1 MNRYRVWDL
10 PVRLF
15 HWSLVLLV
23 LLQFGIAEWQWL
35 DMQWHVRIG
44 YAMLAL
50 LGFRLLWGCFGSDS
64 ARFGRFLRGPR
75 AVRAYARTALQRTPA
90 HAAGHNPLGGWSVLA
105 MLACLAVQ
113 VISGLYT
120 SDEIMTEGPLAAH
133 ASADWVE
140 FMGDVHEVNK
150 NVLLAL
156 IGLHLAAIAW
166 HALGKRE
173 DLVSAM
179 FSGRRR
185 LPHDP
190 GLRFAG
196 VGRALG
202 LLAICAGLVAAL
214 VYWAQGRL
222 S

>member
-75 AVRAYARTALQRTPA
+75 AVLAYARTALQRTPA
-90 HAAGHNPLGGWSVLA
+90 HAAGHNPLGGWSVVA

-113 VISGLYT
+113 VISGLYA
-120 SDEIMTEGPLAAH
+120 SDEIMTEGPLAAR

-140 FMGDVHEVNK
+140 FMGDVHAVNQY
-150 NVLLAL
+150 VLLGL
-156 IGLHLAAIAW
+156 IALHLAAIAW
-166 HALGKRE
+166 HALGRRE
-173 DLVSAM
+173 ALLGAM
-179 FSGRRR
+179 VTGRKA
-185 LPHDP
+185 LPADP

-196 VGRALG
+196 AWRALV
-202 LLAICAGLVAAL
+202 LLLVSAGATWAL
-214 VYWAQGRL
+214 VYWAGR
-222 S
+222 